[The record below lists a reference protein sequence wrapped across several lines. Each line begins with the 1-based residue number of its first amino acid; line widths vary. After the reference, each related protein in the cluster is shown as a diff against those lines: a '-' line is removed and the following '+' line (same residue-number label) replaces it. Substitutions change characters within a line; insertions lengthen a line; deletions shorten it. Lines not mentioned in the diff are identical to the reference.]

1 MPARIPA
8 RPADTAPD
16 ADAVQIALLRAAP
29 VGRRLHIA
37 LALSATAI
45 SAARRG
51 LARAYPRSTAGD
63 LDLRFVEL
71 HYGAD
76 AAAGLRADLS
86 RRVAEQIPVHD

>member
-16 ADAVQIALLRAAP
+16 AEGVQIALLRAASIA
-29 VGRRLHIA
+29 RRLHMA

-51 LARAYPRSTAGD
+51 LARAYPQSSAAD

-76 AAAGLRADLS
+76 AAAGLRADLK
-86 RRVAEQIPVHD
+86 RRAVAQTPVHD